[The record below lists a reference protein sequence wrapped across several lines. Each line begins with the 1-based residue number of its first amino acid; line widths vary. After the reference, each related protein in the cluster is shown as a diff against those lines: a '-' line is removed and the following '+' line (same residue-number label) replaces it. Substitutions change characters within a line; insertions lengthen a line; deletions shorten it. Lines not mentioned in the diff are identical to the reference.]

1 MTTHNPHPEPTVL
14 ELLEFEEAHRR
25 YSGRKDEAIR
35 QQLHVEPARYFQLL
49 GRAIRSREALEHHPA
64 LTNDL
69 LAAETR
75 SEDRR
80 RARGLI

>member
-1 MTTHNPHPEPTVL
+1 MTTQNPHREPTVL

-35 QQLHVEPARYFQLL
+35 QQLHIEPARYFQLL
-49 GRAIRSREALEHHPA
+49 RRAIHTREALEHHPA

-69 LAAETR
+69 LAAEKR
-75 SEDRR
+75 SEERR
-80 RARGLI
+80 RTRGVC